1 MSPGLTYT
9 PAYLGLFAS
18 LLLAMACNVFLD
30 IQYGSFTFEMV
41 FWSVLLGW
49 TLLIGWRQQGEAS
62 DAGRHKQKIVLFIA
76 IALSLLFFIPKW
88 GFPRAGVYML
98 FALQAA
104 QNCVTTSRR
113 QLHFGLLV
121 SAVGVMFAASH
132 YRADW
137 TMLFYLVPYIVAV
150 VFTLVAE
157 QISRRADDI
166 ARSGL
171 ALSTGAGQGLAI
183 ASATAII
190 LGLAGIL
197 YLSTPQI
204 TWPYLEW
211 RYGQPTNLG
220 FLHDEQSGEGSGGGS
235 SGQRPADGSPGNGQA
250 GQGGQAQGEGNAG
263 ESYSTSPTRG
273 WPTPGEMREAARRPG
288 MPSWQSGAIMQ
299 MANLDEAIGEMLAP
313 LKQQLQDLLN
323 QAKAWMEAHRDGLLA
338 SLMALIMA
346 ILLLIF
352 AYILREA
359 RAATWLRTRYDYLT
373 LVLLRRH
380 DHGSRGARQVY
391 RAMERLFLLL
401 DHPRPPAS
409 NAREFLREA
418 TYYREQLIPEASE
431 LTRLFEEYR
440 YGPQQ
445 PDALRL
451 ERMLAL
457 YRALF
462 AKAN

>member
-30 IQYGSFTFEMV
+30 IQYGSFTFEII
-41 FWSVLLGW
+41 FWSVFLGW

-171 ALSTGAGQGLAI
+171 AQTAGAGQGLAI
-183 ASATAII
+183 VSATAII

-197 YLSTPQI
+197 YLATPQV

-220 FLHDEQSGEGSGGGS
+220 FLHDEQKNEGGGGGT
-235 SGQRPADGSPGNGQA
+235 SGDRPADGSSGNGQT
-250 GQGGQAQGEGNAG
+250 GQGDGNAG
-263 ESYSTSPTRG
+263 SAQSTSPTRG

-288 MPSWQSGAIMQ
+288 MPQWQAGAIMQ

-313 LKQQLQDLLN
+313 LKQQLENLLN
-323 QAKAWMEAHRDGLLA
+323 KAKAWMEAHRDTLLA

-346 ILLLIF
+346 ILLLIV

-359 RAATWLRTRYDYLT
+359 RAATWLRTRYDYLM

-380 DHGSRGARQVY
+380 DVGCRGAGQIY
-391 RAMERLFLLL
+391 RAMERLFVLL
-401 DHPRPPAS
+401 DHPRPPAA
-409 NAREFLREA
+409 NTREFLREA
-418 TYYREQLIPEASE
+418 TYYREQLRPEASE

-440 YGPQQ
+440 YGPEHA
-445 PDALRL
+445 DAARL

-457 YRALF
+457 YRALY
-462 AKAN
+462 AKAA